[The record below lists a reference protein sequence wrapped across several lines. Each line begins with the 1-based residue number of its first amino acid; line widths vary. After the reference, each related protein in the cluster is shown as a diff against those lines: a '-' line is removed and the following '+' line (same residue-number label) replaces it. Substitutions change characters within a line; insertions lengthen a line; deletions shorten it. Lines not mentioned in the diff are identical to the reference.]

1 VAAYAMTK
9 PDQSGS
15 EAFRWLDAHMIES
28 LDAPDEAFD
37 QVYMLRPEDW
47 PLFERVWAERPPRW
61 REALVYV
68 LVDGPVSESQPL
80 LRRALAD
87 LDHDVAAQAAISFC
101 HQMIEY
107 PDRCP
112 FEEAL
117 LPRLKEIR
125 KAVSGDMTEVDIIL
139 QRYERRADNARP
151 KEGSLRRT
159 IFPSQIEILRDHLKQ
174 RPEITTVYFEAIA
187 DADYLAWIV
196 PQEGGLYGYTF
207 GGHGIGTN
215 TEHPAPLDTTI
226 ERILKHNE
234 ILNKGGSLT
243 FECSVSSASAQ

>member
-1 VAAYAMTK
+1 MSK
-9 PDQSGS
+9 PDPSGS
-15 EAFRWLDAHMIES
+15 EAFRWLDVHMIES
-28 LDAPDEAFD
+28 LEAPDEAFD
-37 QVYMLRPEDW
+37 WVYMLRPEDW
-47 PLFERVWAERPPRW
+47 PLFEKVWDERPPRW

-87 LDHDVAAQAAISFC
+87 LDYDVAAQAAISLC

-107 PDRCP
+107 PDQCP

-117 LPRLKEIR
+117 LPGLREIR
-125 KAVSGDMTEVDIIL
+125 RANSGDMTEVDIIL
-139 QRYERRADNARP
+139 QRYEKRADNTGGSKP
-151 KEGSLRRT
+151 KESSLRRT
-159 IFPSQIEILRDHLKQ
+159 IFPSQIEILREHLKQ
-174 RPEITTVYFEAIA
+174 RPEMVTIYFEVIA

-215 TEHPAPLDTTI
+215 TAHPVSLDATI

-234 ILNKGGSLT
+234 VFNKGGSFT
-243 FECSVSSASAQ
+243 FECSVSPPK